1 MKSEAKKKVAVFLVA
16 ALIATTVPFNFTIVK
31 AQAKTNQ
38 NNKYSVRVN
47 AAEEPATVDGS
58 QQETTKE
65 SQETTGPSIET
76 STIET
81 STIETSTTETSTVQE
96 SSTTDITTTQP
107 VTETTTQAPTVE
119 TTTQSPT
126 TQAPTTEAPT
136 TSKKTAWGESNG
148 KFYNDKL
155 KQIAGAVA
163 KGLDVSHHQ
172 GKIDWEKVSKSD
184 VDFVIIRC
192 GYGNDLTSQ
201 DDKYFAQNVAG
212 CEKYNIPYGIYIYSY
227 ALSKSDAKSEANHV
241 LRLIKS
247 TGAKPTYP
255 IYIDYEDSSQN
266 GLTPKQLGNFAT
278 AFFNKTIAAG
288 YKAGVYANLNWWTNK
303 LTDSRFNQWTKWVAQ
318 YNSACSYT
326 KPYQIWQS
334 TSTGKVPGVNGNADL
349 NFLMQFDCIE
359 DGHIYSQWV
368 TTKSATI
375 FAKGTKVRICSVCGK
390 LQTKETAKLKPTGKL
405 NKTKV
410 TLRFRRKYNR
420 IRVSNLSTGDKVKS
434 YKSSNKKIATVN
446 KKGVITAKKKK
457 GKATIT
463 VNLKSGKKLKVK
475 VTVRRINYLFYSN
488 NK

>member
-16 ALIATTVPFNFTIVK
+16 ALIATTVPFNFTSVK

-47 AAEEPATVDGS
+47 AEEEPVTVDGS

-65 SQETTGPSIET
+65 SQETTEPSK
-76 STIET
+76 
-81 STIETSTTETSTVQE
+81 ETSTTETSTVQE

-119 TTTQSPT
+119 TTTQAPT

-155 KQIAGAVA
+155 KQITGAVA

-192 GYGNDLTSQ
+192 GYGNNIASQ

-227 ALSKSDAKSEANHV
+227 ALNVSDAKSEAKHV

-368 TTKSATI
+368 NTKSATI

-420 IRVSNLSTGDKVKS
+420 IRVSNLSAGDKVKS

-446 KKGVITAKKKK
+446 KKGVIKAKKKK

-475 VTVRRINYLFYSN
+475 VTVRR
-488 NK
+488 K

>member
-1 MKSEAKKKVAVFLVA
+1 MKSEAKKKITVFLVA
-16 ALIATTVPFNFTIVK
+16 ALIATTVPFNFTSVK

-47 AAEEPATVDGS
+47 AEEEPVTVDGS

-65 SQETTGPSIET
+65 SQETTGPSK
-76 STIET
+76 ET

-96 SSTTDITTTQP
+96 SSTTDITTIQP
-107 VTETTTQAPTVE
+107 PTVETTTQAPT
-119 TTTQSPT
+119 TQAPT

-155 KQIAGAVA
+155 KQITGAVA

-184 VDFVIIRC
+184 IDFVIIRC
-192 GYGNDLTSQ
+192 GYGNNIASQ

-227 ALSKSDAKSEANHV
+227 ALIVSDAKSEAKHV

-334 TSTGKVPGVNGNADL
+334 TSTGKVSGVNGNADL

-405 NKTKV
+405 NTTKV

-420 IRVSNLSTGDKVKS
+420 IRVSNLSAGDKVKS

-446 KKGVITAKKKK
+446 KKGVIKAKKKK

-475 VTVRRINYLFYSN
+475 VTVRR
-488 NK
+488 K

>member
-16 ALIATTVPFNFTIVK
+16 ALIATTVPFNFTSVK

-47 AAEEPATVDGS
+47 AEEEPVTVDGS

-65 SQETTGPSIET
+65 SQETTEPS
-76 STIET
+76 IET

-96 SSTTDITTTQP
+96 SSTTDITTTDI
-107 VTETTTQAPTVE
+107 TTTQPPTVE
-119 TTTQSPT
+119 TTTQ
-126 TQAPTTEAPT
+126 APT

-155 KQIAGAVA
+155 KQITGAVA

-192 GYGNDLTSQ
+192 GYGNNLTSQ

-405 NKTKV
+405 NTTKV

-446 KKGVITAKKKK
+446 KRGVITAKKKK

-475 VTVRRINYLFYSN
+475 VTVRR
-488 NK
+488 K

>member
-16 ALIATTVPFNFTIVK
+16 ALIATTVPFNFTSVK

-47 AAEEPATVDGS
+47 AEEEPVTVDGS

-65 SQETTGPSIET
+65 SQETTEPSK
-76 STIET
+76 
-81 STIETSTTETSTVQE
+81 ETSTTETSTVQE

-107 VTETTTQAPTVE
+107 VTETTTQA
-119 TTTQSPT
+119 PT

-155 KQIAGAVA
+155 KQITGAVA

-192 GYGNDLTSQ
+192 GYGNNIASQ

-227 ALSKSDAKSEANHV
+227 ALNVSDAKSEAKHV

-420 IRVSNLSTGDKVKS
+420 IRVSNLSAGDKVKS

-446 KKGVITAKKKK
+446 KKGVIKAKKKK

-475 VTVRRINYLFYSN
+475 VTVRR
-488 NK
+488 K

>member
-16 ALIATTVPFNFTIVK
+16 ALIATTVPFNFTSVK

-47 AAEEPATVDGS
+47 AEEEPVTVDGS

-65 SQETTGPSIET
+65 SQETTEPS
-76 STIET
+76 
-81 STIETSTTETSTVQE
+81 IETSTTETSTVQE

-119 TTTQSPT
+119 TTTQAPT
-126 TQAPTTEAPT
+126 TQAPT

-155 KQIAGAVA
+155 KQITGAVA

-192 GYGNDLTSQ
+192 GYGNNLTSQ

-405 NKTKV
+405 NTTKV

-446 KKGVITAKKKK
+446 KRGVITAKKKK

-463 VNLKSGKKLKVK
+463 VTLKSGKKLKVK
-475 VTVRRINYLFYSN
+475 VTVRR
-488 NK
+488 K

>member
-1 MKSEAKKKVAVFLVA
+1 MKAEAKKKVAVFLSA
-16 ALIATTVPFNFTIVK
+16 ALIATTVPFNFTSVK
-31 AQAKTNQ
+31 TQAKTNQ

-47 AAEEPATVDGS
+47 AAEEPVTVDGS

-65 SQETTGPSIET
+65 SQETTSL
-76 STIET
+76 SKET

-119 TTTQSPT
+119 TTTQ
-126 TQAPTTEAPT
+126 APTTEAPT

-155 KQIAGAVA
+155 KQITGAVA

-192 GYGNDLTSQ
+192 GYGNDLKSQ

-227 ALSKSDAKSEANHV
+227 ALNVSDAKSEANHV

-255 IYIDYEDSSQN
+255 IYIDYEDLSQN

-390 LQTKETAKLKPTGKL
+390 LQTKEIAKLKPTGKL
-405 NKTKV
+405 NTRKV

-420 IRVSNLSTGDKVKS
+420 IRVSNLSAGDKVKS

-463 VNLKSGKKLKVK
+463 VTLKSSKKLKVK
-475 VTVRRINYLFYSN
+475 VTVRR
-488 NK
+488 K

>member
-16 ALIATTVPFNFTIVK
+16 ALIATTVPFNFTSVK

-47 AAEEPATVDGS
+47 AEEEPVTVDGS

-65 SQETTGPSIET
+65 SQETTEPSK
-76 STIET
+76 ET

-107 VTETTTQAPTVE
+107 PTVETTTQAPT
-119 TTTQSPT
+119 TQAPT
-126 TQAPTTEAPT
+126 TQAPTTQVPTTEAPT

-155 KQIAGAVA
+155 KQITGAVA

-192 GYGNDLTSQ
+192 GYGNNLTSQ

-318 YNSACSYT
+318 YNSACIQS
-326 KPYQIWQS
+326 PYQIWQS
-334 TSTGKVPGVNGNADL
+334 PSTGKVL
-349 NFLMQFDCIE
+349 SKTMQI
-359 DGHIYSQWV
+359 
-368 TTKSATI
+368 
-375 FAKGTKVRICSVCGK
+375 
-390 LQTKETAKLKPTGKL
+390 
-405 NKTKV
+405 
-410 TLRFRRKYNR
+410 
-420 IRVSNLSTGDKVKS
+420 
-434 YKSSNKKIATVN
+434 
-446 KKGVITAKKKK
+446 
-457 GKATIT
+457 
-463 VNLKSGKKLKVK
+463 
-475 VTVRRINYLFYSN
+475 
-488 NK
+488 

>member
-16 ALIATTVPFNFTIVK
+16 ALIATTVPFNFTSVK

-47 AAEEPATVDGS
+47 AEEEPETVDGS

-65 SQETTGPSIET
+65 SQETTEPSK
-76 STIET
+76 
-81 STIETSTTETSTVQE
+81 ETSTTETYTVQE

-119 TTTQSPT
+119 TT

-155 KQIAGAVA
+155 KQITGAVA

-192 GYGNDLTSQ
+192 GYGNNIASQ

-227 ALSKSDAKSEANHV
+227 ALNVSDAKSEAKHV

-390 LQTKETAKLKPTGKL
+390 LQTKETKKLKPTGKL
-405 NKTKV
+405 NTTKV

-420 IRVSNLSTGDKVKS
+420 IRVSNLSAGDKVKS

-446 KKGVITAKKKK
+446 KKGVIKAKKKK

-475 VTVRRINYLFYSN
+475 VTVRR
-488 NK
+488 K

>member
-16 ALIATTVPFNFTIVK
+16 ALIATTVPFNFTSVK

-47 AAEEPATVDGS
+47 AEEEPVTVDGS

-65 SQETTGPSIET
+65 SQETTEPSK
-76 STIET
+76 
-81 STIETSTTETSTVQE
+81 ETSTTETSTVQE

-119 TTTQSPT
+119 TTTQAPT

-155 KQIAGAVA
+155 KQITGAVA

-192 GYGNDLTSQ
+192 GYGNNIASQ

-227 ALSKSDAKSEANHV
+227 ALNVSDAKSEAKHV

-288 YKAGVYANLNWWTNK
+288 YKAGVYANLNLWTNK

-420 IRVSNLSTGDKVKS
+420 IRVSNLSAGDKVKS

-446 KKGVITAKKKK
+446 KKGVIKAKKKK

-475 VTVRRINYLFYSN
+475 VTVRR
-488 NK
+488 K

>member
-1 MKSEAKKKVAVFLVA
+1 MKAEAKKKVAVFLSA
-16 ALIATTVPFNFTIVK
+16 ALIATTVPFNFTSVK
-31 AQAKTNQ
+31 TQAKTNQ

-47 AAEEPATVDGS
+47 AAEEPVTVDGS

-65 SQETTGPSIET
+65 SQETTGPSKET
-76 STIET
+76 STK
-81 STIETSTTETSTVQE
+81 ETSTTETSTVQE

-119 TTTQSPT
+119 TTTQI
-126 TQAPTTEAPT
+126 PTTEAPT

-155 KQIAGAVA
+155 KQITGAVA

-227 ALSKSDAKSEANHV
+227 ALNVSDAKSEANHV

-405 NKTKV
+405 NTTKV

-420 IRVSNLSTGDKVKS
+420 IRVSNLSAGDKVKS

-463 VNLKSGKKLKVK
+463 VTLKSGKKLKVK
-475 VTVRRINYLFYSN
+475 VTVRR
-488 NK
+488 K

>member
-1 MKSEAKKKVAVFLVA
+1 MKAEAKKKVAVFLSA
-16 ALIATTVPFNFTIVK
+16 ALIATTVPFNFTSVK

-47 AAEEPATVDGS
+47 VAEEPATVDGS

-65 SQETTGPSIET
+65 SQETTGPSK
-76 STIET
+76 ET

-184 VDFVIIRC
+184 IDFVIIRC

-463 VNLKSGKKLKVK
+463 VTLKSGKKLKVK
-475 VTVRRINYLFYSN
+475 VTVRR
-488 NK
+488 K

>member
-16 ALIATTVPFNFTIVK
+16 ALIATTVPFNFTSVK

-47 AAEEPATVDGS
+47 AEEEPVTVDGS

-65 SQETTGPSIET
+65 SQETTEPSK
-76 STIET
+76 
-81 STIETSTTETSTVQE
+81 ETSTTETSTVQE

-107 VTETTTQAPTVE
+107 PTVETTTQAPT
-119 TTTQSPT
+119 TQAPTTQAPT

-155 KQIAGAVA
+155 KQITGAVA

-192 GYGNDLTSQ
+192 GYGNNLTSQ

-390 LQTKETAKLKPTGKL
+390 LQTKETKKLKPTGKL
-405 NKTKV
+405 NTTKV

-420 IRVSNLSTGDKVKS
+420 IRVSNLSAGDKVKS

-446 KKGVITAKKKK
+446 KKGVIKAKKKK

-475 VTVRRINYLFYSN
+475 VTVRR
-488 NK
+488 K

>member
-1 MKSEAKKKVAVFLVA
+1 MKSEAKKKITVFLVA
-16 ALIATTVPFNFTIVK
+16 ALIATTVPFNFASVK
-31 AQAKTNQ
+31 AQTKTNQ

-47 AAEEPATVDGS
+47 AEEEPVTVDGS

-65 SQETTGPSIET
+65 SQETTGPSKET
-76 STIET
+76 STIE
-81 STIETSTTETSTVQE
+81 ISTTETSTVQE

-107 VTETTTQAPTVE
+107 PTVETTTQAPT
-119 TTTQSPT
+119 TQAPT

-155 KQIAGAVA
+155 KQITGAVA

-184 VDFVIIRC
+184 IDFVIIRC
-192 GYGNDLTSQ
+192 GYGNNIASQ

-227 ALSKSDAKSEANHV
+227 ALNVSDAKSEAKHV

-334 TSTGKVPGVNGNADL
+334 TSTGKVSGVNGNADL

-390 LQTKETAKLKPTGKL
+390 LQTKETKKLKPTGKL
-405 NKTKV
+405 NTTKV

-420 IRVSNLSTGDKVKS
+420 IRVSNLSAGDKVKS

-446 KKGVITAKKKK
+446 KKGVIKAKKKK

-475 VTVRRINYLFYSN
+475 VTVRR
-488 NK
+488 K

>member
-1 MKSEAKKKVAVFLVA
+1 MKAEAKKKVAVFLSA
-16 ALIATTVPFNFTIVK
+16 ALIATTVPFNFISVK
-31 AQAKTNQ
+31 TQAKTNQ

-47 AAEEPATVDGS
+47 AAEEPVTVDGS

-65 SQETTGPSIET
+65 SQETTGPSK
-76 STIET
+76 ET

-119 TTTQSPT
+119 TTTQI
-126 TQAPTTEAPT
+126 PTTEAPT

-155 KQIAGAVA
+155 KQITGAVA

-227 ALSKSDAKSEANHV
+227 ALNVSDAKSEANHV

-405 NKTKV
+405 NTTKV

-420 IRVSNLSTGDKVKS
+420 IRVSNLSAGDKVKS

-463 VNLKSGKKLKVK
+463 VTLKSGKKLKVK
-475 VTVRRINYLFYSN
+475 VTVRR
-488 NK
+488 K

>member
-16 ALIATTVPFNFTIVK
+16 ALIATTVPFNFTSVK

-47 AAEEPATVDGS
+47 AEEEPVTVDGS

-65 SQETTGPSIET
+65 SQETTEPSK
-76 STIET
+76 
-81 STIETSTTETSTVQE
+81 ETSTTETSTVQE

-107 VTETTTQAPTVE
+107 VTETTTPAPTVE
-119 TTTQSPT
+119 TTTQAPT

-155 KQIAGAVA
+155 KQITGAVA

-192 GYGNDLTSQ
+192 GYGNNIASQ

-227 ALSKSDAKSEANHV
+227 ALNVSDAKSEAKHV

-420 IRVSNLSTGDKVKS
+420 IRVSNLSAGDKVKS

-446 KKGVITAKKKK
+446 KKGVIKAKNKK

-475 VTVRRINYLFYSN
+475 VTVRR
-488 NK
+488 K

>member
-16 ALIATTVPFNFTIVK
+16 ALIATTVPFNFTSVK

-47 AAEEPATVDGS
+47 AEEEPVTVDGS

-65 SQETTGPSIET
+65 SQETTEPSK
-76 STIET
+76 
-81 STIETSTTETSTVQE
+81 ETSTTETSTVQE

-119 TTTQSPT
+119 TTTQAPT

-155 KQIAGAVA
+155 KQITGAVA

-192 GYGNDLTSQ
+192 GYGNNIASQ

-227 ALSKSDAKSEANHV
+227 ALNVSDAKSEAKHV

-334 TSTGKVPGVNGNADL
+334 TSTGKVAGVNGNADL

-420 IRVSNLSTGDKVKS
+420 IRVSNLSAGDKVKS

-446 KKGVITAKKKK
+446 KKGVIKAKKKK

-475 VTVRRINYLFYSN
+475 VTVRR
-488 NK
+488 K

>member
-16 ALIATTVPFNFTIVK
+16 ALIATTVPFNFTSVK

-47 AAEEPATVDGS
+47 AEEEPVTVDCS

-65 SQETTGPSIET
+65 SQETTEPSK
-76 STIET
+76 
-81 STIETSTTETSTVQE
+81 ETSTTETSTVQE

-119 TTTQSPT
+119 TTTQAPTTQVPT

-155 KQIAGAVA
+155 KQITGAVA

-192 GYGNDLTSQ
+192 GYGNNIASQ

-227 ALSKSDAKSEANHV
+227 ALNVSDAKSEAKHV

-420 IRVSNLSTGDKVKS
+420 IRVSNLSAGDKVKS

-446 KKGVITAKKKK
+446 KKGVIKAKKKK

-475 VTVRRINYLFYSN
+475 VTVRR
-488 NK
+488 K

>member
-16 ALIATTVPFNFTIVK
+16 ALIATTVPFNFTSVK

-47 AAEEPATVDGS
+47 AEEEPVTVDGS

-65 SQETTGPSIET
+65 SQETTEPSKET
-76 STIET
+76 STK
-81 STIETSTTETSTVQE
+81 ETSTTETSTVQE

-119 TTTQSPT
+119 TTTQAPT
-126 TQAPTTEAPT
+126 TQVPTTEAPT

-155 KQIAGAVA
+155 KQITGAVA

-192 GYGNDLTSQ
+192 GYGNNLTSQ

-390 LQTKETAKLKPTGKL
+390 LQTKETKKLKPTGKL
-405 NKTKV
+405 NTTKV

-420 IRVSNLSTGDKVKS
+420 IRVSNLSAGDKVKS

-446 KKGVITAKKKK
+446 KKGVIKAKKKK

-475 VTVRRINYLFYSN
+475 VTVRR
-488 NK
+488 K

>member
-475 VTVRRINYLFYSN
+475 VTVRRYRMLKKSIKS
-488 NK
+488 

>member
-16 ALIATTVPFNFTIVK
+16 ALIATTVPFNFTSVK

-47 AAEEPATVDGS
+47 AEEEPVTVDGS

-65 SQETTGPSIET
+65 SQETTEPSK
-76 STIET
+76 
-81 STIETSTTETSTVQE
+81 ETSTTETSTVQE

-119 TTTQSPT
+119 TTTQVPT

-155 KQIAGAVA
+155 KQITGAVA

-192 GYGNDLTSQ
+192 GYGNNIASQ

-227 ALSKSDAKSEANHV
+227 ALNVSDAKSEAKHV

-420 IRVSNLSTGDKVKS
+420 IRVSNLSAGDKVKS

-446 KKGVITAKKKK
+446 KKGVIKAKKKK

-475 VTVRRINYLFYSN
+475 VTVRR
-488 NK
+488 K

>member
-16 ALIATTVPFNFTIVK
+16 ALIATTVPFNFTSVK

-38 NNKYSVRVN
+38 NNKYSVSVN
-47 AAEEPATVDGS
+47 AEEEPVTVDGS
-58 QQETTKE
+58 QQTTKE
-65 SQETTGPSIET
+65 SQETTEPSK
-76 STIET
+76 
-81 STIETSTTETSTVQE
+81 ETSTTETSTVQE

-119 TTTQSPT
+119 TTTQAPT

-155 KQIAGAVA
+155 KQITGAVA

-192 GYGNDLTSQ
+192 GYGNNIASQ

-227 ALSKSDAKSEANHV
+227 ALNVSDAKSEAKHV

-420 IRVSNLSTGDKVKS
+420 IRVSNLSAGDKVKS

-446 KKGVITAKKKK
+446 KKGVIKAKKKK

-475 VTVRRINYLFYSN
+475 VTVRR
-488 NK
+488 K

>member
-1 MKSEAKKKVAVFLVA
+1 MKAEAKKKVAVFLSA
-16 ALIATTVPFNFTIVK
+16 ALIATTVPFNFTSVK
-31 AQAKTNQ
+31 TQAKTNQ

-47 AAEEPATVDGS
+47 AAEEPVTVDGS

-65 SQETTGPSIET
+65 SQETTGPSK
-76 STIET
+76 ET

-119 TTTQSPT
+119 TTTQI
-126 TQAPTTEAPT
+126 PTTEAPT
-136 TSKKTAWGESNG
+136 TSKKIAWGESNG

-155 KQIAGAVA
+155 KQITGAVA

-227 ALSKSDAKSEANHV
+227 ALNVSDAKSEANHV

-375 FAKGTKVRICSVCGK
+375 FAKGTKIRICSVCGK

-405 NKTKV
+405 NTTKV

-463 VNLKSGKKLKVK
+463 VTLKSGKKLKVK
-475 VTVRRINYLFYSN
+475 VTVRR
-488 NK
+488 K

>member
-1 MKSEAKKKVAVFLVA
+1 MKSEAKKKIAVFLVA
-16 ALIATTVPFNFTIVK
+16 ALIATTVPFNFTSVK

-47 AAEEPATVDGS
+47 AEEEPVTVDGS

-81 STIETSTTETSTVQE
+81 STTETSTVQE
-96 SSTTDITTTQP
+96 SSTTDITTTDITTTQP

-119 TTTQSPT
+119 TTTQAPT
-126 TQAPTTEAPT
+126 TQAPT

-155 KQIAGAVA
+155 KQITGAVA

-192 GYGNDLTSQ
+192 GYGNNLTNQ

-227 ALSKSDAKSEANHV
+227 ALNVSDAKSEAKHV

-334 TSTGKVPGVNGNADL
+334 TSTGKVSGVNGNADL

-405 NKTKV
+405 NTTKV

-420 IRVSNLSTGDKVKS
+420 IRVSNLSAGDKVKS

-446 KKGVITAKKKK
+446 KKGVIKAKKKK

-475 VTVRRINYLFYSN
+475 VTVRR
-488 NK
+488 K

>member
-16 ALIATTVPFNFTIVK
+16 ALIATTVPFNFTSVK

-47 AAEEPATVDGS
+47 AEEEPETVDGS

-65 SQETTGPSIET
+65 SQETTEPSK
-76 STIET
+76 
-81 STIETSTTETSTVQE
+81 ETSTTETSTVQE

-119 TTTQSPT
+119 TTTQ
-126 TQAPTTEAPT
+126 APTTEAPT

-155 KQIAGAVA
+155 KQITGAVA

-192 GYGNDLTSQ
+192 GYGNNIASQ

-227 ALSKSDAKSEANHV
+227 ALNVSDAKSEAKHV

-420 IRVSNLSTGDKVKS
+420 IRVSNLSAGDKVKS

-446 KKGVITAKKKK
+446 KKGVIKAKKKK

-475 VTVRRINYLFYSN
+475 VTVRR
-488 NK
+488 K

>member
-1 MKSEAKKKVAVFLVA
+1 MKSEAKKKITVFLVA
-16 ALIATTVPFNFTIVK
+16 ALIATTVPFNFASVK
-31 AQAKTNQ
+31 AQTKTNQ

-47 AAEEPATVDGS
+47 AEEEPVTVDGS

-65 SQETTGPSIET
+65 SQETTGPSK
-76 STIET
+76 ET

-96 SSTTDITTTQP
+96 SSTTDITTTDITTTQP
-107 VTETTTQAPTVE
+107 VTETITQAPTVE
-119 TTTQSPT
+119 TT

-155 KQIAGAVA
+155 KQITGAVA

-192 GYGNDLTSQ
+192 GYGNNLTSQ

-390 LQTKETAKLKPTGKL
+390 LQTKETKKLKPTGKL
-405 NKTKV
+405 NTTKV

-420 IRVSNLSTGDKVKS
+420 IRVSNLSAGDKVKS

-446 KKGVITAKKKK
+446 KKGVIKAKKKK

-475 VTVRRINYLFYSN
+475 VTVRR
-488 NK
+488 K

>member
-16 ALIATTVPFNFTIVK
+16 ALIATTVPFNFTSVK

-47 AAEEPATVDGS
+47 AEEEPVTVDGS

-65 SQETTGPSIET
+65 SQETTEPSN
-76 STIET
+76 
-81 STIETSTTETSTVQE
+81 ETSTTETSTVQE

-119 TTTQSPT
+119 TTTQAPT

-155 KQIAGAVA
+155 KQITGAVA

-192 GYGNDLTSQ
+192 GYGNNIASQ

-227 ALSKSDAKSEANHV
+227 ALNVSDAKSEAKHV

-420 IRVSNLSTGDKVKS
+420 IRVSNLSAGDKVKS

-446 KKGVITAKKKK
+446 KKGVIKAKKKK

-475 VTVRRINYLFYSN
+475 VTVRR
-488 NK
+488 K

>member
-16 ALIATTVPFNFTIVK
+16 ALIATTVPFNFTSVK

-47 AAEEPATVDGS
+47 AEEEPVTVDGS

-65 SQETTGPSIET
+65 SQETTEPSK
-76 STIET
+76 
-81 STIETSTTETSTVQE
+81 ETSTTETSTVQE

-119 TTTQSPT
+119 TTTQAPT

-155 KQIAGAVA
+155 KQITGAVA

-192 GYGNDLTSQ
+192 GYGNNIASQ

-227 ALSKSDAKSEANHV
+227 ALNVSDAKSEAKHV

-420 IRVSNLSTGDKVKS
+420 IRVSNLSAGDKVKS

-446 KKGVITAKKKK
+446 KKVL
-457 GKATIT
+457 
-463 VNLKSGKKLKVK
+463 LKRRRRKEKLQ
-475 VTVRRINYLFYSN
+475 LQ
-488 NK
+488 

>member
-16 ALIATTVPFNFTIVK
+16 ALIATTVPFNFASVK
-31 AQAKTNQ
+31 AQTKTNQ

-47 AAEEPATVDGS
+47 AEEEPVTVDGS

-65 SQETTGPSIET
+65 SQETTGPSKET
-76 STIET
+76 STIE
-81 STIETSTTETSTVQE
+81 ISTTETSTVQE

-107 VTETTTQAPTVE
+107 PTVETTTQAPT
-119 TTTQSPT
+119 TQAPT

-155 KQIAGAVA
+155 KQITGAVA

-192 GYGNDLTSQ
+192 GYGNNIASQ

-227 ALSKSDAKSEANHV
+227 ALNVSDAKSEAKHV

-420 IRVSNLSTGDKVKS
+420 IRVSNLSAGDKVKS

-446 KKGVITAKKKK
+446 KKGVIKAKKKK

-475 VTVRRINYLFYSN
+475 VTVRR
-488 NK
+488 K

>member
-16 ALIATTVPFNFTIVK
+16 ALIATTVPFNFTSVK

-47 AAEEPATVDGS
+47 AEEEPVTVDGS

-65 SQETTGPSIET
+65 SQETTEPS
-76 STIET
+76 IET

-96 SSTTDITTTQP
+96 SSTTDITTTDITTTQP
-107 VTETTTQAPTVE
+107 PTVETTTQAPT
-119 TTTQSPT
+119 TQ
-126 TQAPTTEAPT
+126 APT

-155 KQIAGAVA
+155 KQITGAVA

-192 GYGNDLTSQ
+192 GYGNNLTSQ

-405 NKTKV
+405 NTTKV

-446 KKGVITAKKKK
+446 KRGVITAKKKK

-475 VTVRRINYLFYSN
+475 VTVRR
-488 NK
+488 K

>member
-1 MKSEAKKKVAVFLVA
+1 MKAEAKKKVAVFLSA
-16 ALIATTVPFNFTIVK
+16 ALIATTVPFNFTSVK
-31 AQAKTNQ
+31 TQAKTNQ

-47 AAEEPATVDGS
+47 AAEEPVTVDGS

-65 SQETTGPSIET
+65 SQETTGPSK
-76 STIET
+76 ET
-81 STIETSTTETSTVQE
+81 STIETSTTETSTAQE

-119 TTTQSPT
+119 TTTQI
-126 TQAPTTEAPT
+126 PTTEAPT

-155 KQIAGAVA
+155 KQITGAVA

-227 ALSKSDAKSEANHV
+227 ALNVSDAKSEANHV

-375 FAKGTKVRICSVCGK
+375 FAKGTKIRICSVCGK

-405 NKTKV
+405 NTTKV

-463 VNLKSGKKLKVK
+463 VTLKSGKKLKVK
-475 VTVRRINYLFYSN
+475 VTVRR
-488 NK
+488 K

>member
-1 MKSEAKKKVAVFLVA
+1 MKAEAKKKVAVFLSA
-16 ALIATTVPFNFTIVK
+16 ALIATTVPFNFTSVK
-31 AQAKTNQ
+31 TQAKTNQ

-47 AAEEPATVDGS
+47 AAEEPVTVDGS

-65 SQETTGPSIET
+65 SQETTGPSKET
-76 STIET
+76 STK
-81 STIETSTTETSTVQE
+81 ETSTTETSTVQE

-119 TTTQSPT
+119 TTTQI
-126 TQAPTTEAPT
+126 PTTEAPT

-155 KQIAGAVA
+155 KQITGAVA

-227 ALSKSDAKSEANHV
+227 ALNVSDAKSEANHV

-375 FAKGTKVRICSVCGK
+375 FAKGTKIRICSVCGK

-405 NKTKV
+405 NTTKV

-420 IRVSNLSTGDKVKS
+420 IRVSNLSAGDKVKS

-463 VNLKSGKKLKVK
+463 VTLKSGKKLKVK
-475 VTVRRINYLFYSN
+475 VTVRR
-488 NK
+488 K

>member
-16 ALIATTVPFNFTIVK
+16 ALIATTVPFNFTSVK

-47 AAEEPATVDGS
+47 AEEEPVTVDGS

-65 SQETTGPSIET
+65 SQETTEPSK
-76 STIET
+76 
-81 STIETSTTETSTVQE
+81 ETSTTETSTVQE
-96 SSTTDITTTQP
+96 SSTIDITTTQP

-119 TTTQSPT
+119 TTTQAPT

-155 KQIAGAVA
+155 KQITGAVA

-192 GYGNDLTSQ
+192 GYGNNIASQ

-227 ALSKSDAKSEANHV
+227 ALNVSDAKSEAKHV

-420 IRVSNLSTGDKVKS
+420 IRVSNLSAGDKVKS

-446 KKGVITAKKKK
+446 KKGVIKAKKKK

-475 VTVRRINYLFYSN
+475 VTVRR
-488 NK
+488 K

>member
-16 ALIATTVPFNFTIVK
+16 ALIATTVPFNFTSVK

-47 AAEEPATVDGS
+47 AEEEPVTVDGS

-65 SQETTGPSIET
+65 SQETTEPSK
-76 STIET
+76 
-81 STIETSTTETSTVQE
+81 ETSTTETSTVQE

-119 TTTQSPT
+119 TTTQAPT

-155 KQIAGAVA
+155 KQITGAVA

-192 GYGNDLTSQ
+192 GYGNNIASQ

-227 ALSKSDAKSEANHV
+227 ALNVSDAKSEAKHV

-420 IRVSNLSTGDKVKS
+420 IRVSNLSAGDKVKS

-446 KKGVITAKKKK
+446 KKGVIKAKKKK
-457 GKATIT
+457 GKPTIT

-475 VTVRRINYLFYSN
+475 VTVRR
-488 NK
+488 K

>member
-16 ALIATTVPFNFTIVK
+16 ALIATTVPFNFTSVK

-47 AAEEPATVDGS
+47 AEEEPVTVDGS

-65 SQETTGPSIET
+65 SQETTEPSK
-76 STIET
+76 
-81 STIETSTTETSTVQE
+81 ETSTTETSTVQE

-119 TTTQSPT
+119 TTTQAPTTQVPT

-155 KQIAGAVA
+155 KQITGAVA

-192 GYGNDLTSQ
+192 GYGNNIASQ

-227 ALSKSDAKSEANHV
+227 ALNVSDAKSEAKHV

-326 KPYQIWQS
+326 KSYQIWQS

-420 IRVSNLSTGDKVKS
+420 IRVSNLSAGDKVKS

-446 KKGVITAKKKK
+446 KKGVIKAKKKK
-457 GKATIT
+457 GKAIIT

-475 VTVRRINYLFYSN
+475 VTVRR
-488 NK
+488 K

>member
-16 ALIATTVPFNFTIVK
+16 ALIATTVPFNFTSVK

-47 AAEEPATVDGS
+47 AEEEPMTVDGS

-65 SQETTGPSIET
+65 SQETTEPSK
-76 STIET
+76 ET

-119 TTTQSPT
+119 TTTQAPT
-126 TQAPTTEAPT
+126 TQVPTTEAPT

-155 KQIAGAVA
+155 KQITGAVA

-192 GYGNDLTSQ
+192 GYGNNLTSQ

-303 LTDSRFNQWTKWVAQ
+303 LTDSRFYQWTKWVAQ

-334 TSTGKVPGVNGNADL
+334 ISTGKVPGVNGNADL

-375 FAKGTKVRICSVCGK
+375 FANGTKVRICSVCGK
-390 LQTKETAKLKPTGKL
+390 LQTKETKKLKPTGKL
-405 NKTKV
+405 NTTKV

-420 IRVSNLSTGDKVKS
+420 IRVSNLSAGDKVKS

-446 KKGVITAKKKK
+446 KKGVIKAKKKK

-475 VTVRRINYLFYSN
+475 VTVRR
-488 NK
+488 K

>member
-16 ALIATTVPFNFTIVK
+16 ALSATTVPFNFTSVK

-47 AAEEPATVDGS
+47 AEEEPVTVDGS

-65 SQETTGPSIET
+65 SQETTEPSK
-76 STIET
+76 
-81 STIETSTTETSTVQE
+81 ETSTTETSTVQE

-119 TTTQSPT
+119 TTTQAPT

-155 KQIAGAVA
+155 KQITGAVA

-192 GYGNDLTSQ
+192 GYGNNIASQ

-227 ALSKSDAKSEANHV
+227 ALNVSDAKSEAKHV

-420 IRVSNLSTGDKVKS
+420 IRVSNLSAGDKVKS

-446 KKGVITAKKKK
+446 KKGVIKAKKKK

-475 VTVRRINYLFYSN
+475 VTVRR
-488 NK
+488 K

>member
-16 ALIATTVPFNFTIVK
+16 ALIATTVPFNFTSVK

-47 AAEEPATVDGS
+47 AEEEPVTVDGS

-65 SQETTGPSIET
+65 SQETTEPSK
-76 STIET
+76 ET

-107 VTETTTQAPTVE
+107 PTVETTTQAPT
-119 TTTQSPT
+119 TQAPT

-155 KQIAGAVA
+155 KQITGAVA

-184 VDFVIIRC
+184 IDFVIIRC
-192 GYGNDLTSQ
+192 GYGNNIASQ

-227 ALSKSDAKSEANHV
+227 ALNVSDAKSEAKHV

-334 TSTGKVPGVNGNADL
+334 TSTGKVSGVNGNADL

-390 LQTKETAKLKPTGKL
+390 LQTKETKKLKPTGKL
-405 NKTKV
+405 NTTKV

-420 IRVSNLSTGDKVKS
+420 IRVSNLSAGDKVKS

-446 KKGVITAKKKK
+446 KKGVIKAKKKK

-475 VTVRRINYLFYSN
+475 VTVRR
-488 NK
+488 K